1 LESKN
6 EDLEKGNEDL
16 RREIED
22 HCTEIKSWVSDI
34 LRVSDEDY
42 NDDCHSITDV
52 LEKLHQIIIR
62 NKRTMDELQE
72 ELVEYR
78 MKVHEPSTP
87 DTLSRSWGGHSLNSM
102 ELQKELCR
110 NCKQAKWQRVL
121 MGSFDLVDSAL
132 EVKQDEVERF
142 VDKLSVD
149 DSKYRKRRSL
159 KDSLEL
165 ADDQLEHLQRLSR
178 QEFGSLDTLGED
190 SLEESGG
197 RNSAENDIVDGQSDS
212 KLGDDTCQGN
222 AECGDEMSN
231 GQSNAE
237 YEDEVS
243 NSQSNADFGDG
254 QSNAQFGDEMSNG
267 LSSVEFKDAILHAR
281 DENDSTDSTD
291 KNSTSN
297 GARDTTENS
306 DECWKNIHVS
316 PRLSTQYSIQTDPEF
331 TGLHKELNREND
343 ESGEKENM
351 KSGPVRASDE
361 DRELEMICED
371 VDDEQWLIDEGS
383 KEHEEDQD
391 RVNVVNLYRSLVDSP
406 LPKDVVD
413 GRKGD
418 GFDGESGEEIGEE
431 NGECGDQTGGKTGEF
446 NHDDN
451 QSIVPGNV
459 PFPIP
464 KIIVGKDFNDN
475 FLETQDQNR
484 SSVEENYF
492 NEISEIPNGEFDG
505 ESSNQNGEYTDQIGK
520 SDDESGDCNSNF
532 PIPKDEGILI
542 DGFEFKENLQPVLK
556 DEIII
561 KNIVKPQSKIS
572 KSWSIST
579 DPKNYIFEFVEDFGD
594 GTVPSTTCKHCS
606 ENLENFKTK
615 LMEVISN
622 QRKDEENKIF
632 RELEETKSELREF
645 QSEYEKLDKLCED
658 YRNYVDEYSGNL
670 KRKNEELSKLK
681 LGTGIM
687 RTEIEWLRQALGITG
702 NYVEF

>member
-1 LESKN
+1 MESKN

-594 GTVPSTTCKHCS
+594 GTVPSTTCEHCS

-702 NYVEF
+702 SYVEF